1 VKGKKMRRLYIA
13 IVLVAL
19 CVFVPNSNAKSLFY
33 ANDFLRFLHVTGEFA
48 SAFIVC
54 HNGKNTIAFQAGPTG
69 HLTKESHYDTFKMFP
84 DYKKFRNEGVPSE
97 LIYVVT
103 YSKDYS
109 KKNENWLFINKVS
122 AFHIESD
129 AHVYFRLAGTPLVIH
144 LELAD
149 VNMAPIKDGKLP
161 KNSHYTRVRETNS
174 SDGYRVT
181 APNAVYLWENDA
193 TDKKIACDIESTVD

>member
-1 VKGKKMRRLYIA
+1 MA

-19 CVFVPNSNAKSLFY
+19 CVFAPQSNVKGLFY
-33 ANDFLRFLHVTGEFA
+33 ANDFLRFLHVAGEAA

-54 HNGKNTIAFQAGPTG
+54 HNKQTAAAFEAEPTG

-84 DYKKFRNEGVPSE
+84 DYKKFRNEGIPSE
-97 LIYVVT
+97 LIYIVT

-109 KKNENWLFINKVS
+109 KKNQNWLFVSKVS
-122 AFHIESD
+122 VFHMESA
-129 AHVYFRLAGTPLVIH
+129 AHVYFRLSGTPLVIH

-161 KNSHYTRVRETNS
+161 KNSHYIRVKEMD

-181 APNAVYLWENDA
+181 APKAVYLWENDA